1 MLACAFLA
9 AACGLA
15 RDSVPAERLPR
26 FTPLQGAAP
35 RIALVLGSGGPRGF
49 AHIGVLKVL
58 DEMGIHPDLI
68 VGSSVGAMVGV
79 LYAGGYDGKSLE
91 RLAKDLNMLSFYELR
106 EILKKRGTGVPL
118 QDYVD
123 RKLDGRTL
131 EELRIPVAVA
141 ATRLSD
147 RKLVLF
153 DRGDAG
159 LAVRASAAD
168 PDNFEPV
175 RIAGD
180 SYADGDELSPVPIH
194 AARELG
200 ARFVIAVDVSAYPQ
214 TTPAGVPQAWID
226 KDARRARQIRAQA
239 PQADVLLHPDIGYYA
254 GFSESYRRRVMSTA
268 EAYTR
273 AHMGEIRKA
282 LEAFEAKERK
292 VSAARAGAP
301 LAPPRDRGCSSAS
314 RCGRRRGSGAAAA
327 PAARRSA
334 RHPPR

>member
-1 MLACAFLA
+1 MPTRKLACLFACAFLA

-26 FTPLQGAAP
+26 FAPLAGPAP

-79 LYAGGYDGKSLE
+79 LYAGGYDAKSLE
-91 RLAKDLNMLSFYELR
+91 RLAKDLNMLRFYELR
-106 EILKKRGTGVPL
+106 ELMKKRGTGVPL
-118 QDYVD
+118 QDYVQQ
-123 RKLDGRTL
+123 KLEGRTL

-153 DRGDAG
+153 DRGDAA

-175 RIAGD
+175 RIGGD
-180 SYADGDELSPVPIH
+180 LYADGDERSPVPIR
-194 AARELG
+194 AARDLG
-200 ARFVIAVDVSAYPQ
+200 ARFVIAVDVSAYVQ
-214 TTPAGVPQAWID
+214 DTPPGVPQAWID
-226 KDARRARQIRAQA
+226 KDARRARQIRAEA

-254 GFSESYRRRVMSTA
+254 GFSESYRRRVMSIA

-273 AHMGEIRKA
+273 EHASEIRAA
-282 LEAFEAKERK
+282 LAAFEAKERTN
-292 VSAARAGAP
+292 P
-301 LAPPRDRGCSSAS
+301 
-314 RCGRRRGSGAAAA
+314 
-327 PAARRSA
+327 
-334 RHPPR
+334 H